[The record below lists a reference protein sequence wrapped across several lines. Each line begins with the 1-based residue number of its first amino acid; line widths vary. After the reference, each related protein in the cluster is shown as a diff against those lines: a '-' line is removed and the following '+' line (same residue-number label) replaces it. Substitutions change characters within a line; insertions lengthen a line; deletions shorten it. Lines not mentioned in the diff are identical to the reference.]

1 MDENGDYVVEK
12 VVYVNNKEKMDA
24 MEKDLENE
32 MSQIK

>member
-32 MSQIK
+32 MS